1 MAEYKDNLLGEANSF
16 LEVLEQVSRLAPLN
30 KPVLIIGERGTGKEL
45 IANRLHFLSGRWDG
59 PFISLNCAA
68 LNENLLDTELF
79 GHEAGAFTGAQKRHP
94 GRFERADGGTLFLD
108 ELATAP
114 MLVQEKLLRV
124 IEYGELE
131 RVGGSQPL
139 QVNVRLVCATNADL
153 PAMVAE
159 DKFRADLL
167 DRLAFD
173 VVQLPPLR
181 ERRSDIML
189 LADQFAIQMCRELGL
204 PLFPGFSE
212 RATGTLLGYH
222 WPGNI
227 RELKNVVERSVY
239 RHGSSETELDNII
252 LDPFRREEK
261 QLPAPATRQ
270 QAPALPLDLRHFQ
283 HQQEQQLLEQSLKEA
298 KYNQKRAAE
307 LLGLTYHQLRALLKN
322 IKCADIISTYPQT
335 FLRSRRKCDTLCRS
349 NLKTLKTMR
358 LVLSSLFALGLFS
371 NLAFAAPDRAVPP
384 DIRDSGF
391 VYCVS
396 GQVDI
401 FNPQKAGSG
410 LIVDTLAAQLYDRLL
425 DVDPY
430 TYRLVPEL
438 AESWEVLDNGATYRF
453 RLRDDVAFQHTPW
466 FTPTRK
472 LNADDVVFTFQR
484 IFNRNHPWHN
494 VNGGNF
500 PYFDSLQ
507 FADSVKSVR
516 KLDNRTVEFRLNR
529 PDASFLWHLATHYAS
544 VMSAEYADQ
553 LTKKDRQERLDRE
566 PVGTGPFQLA
576 EYRAGQY
583 IRLQRHDRFWRGK
596 PLMPQVIVDLGS
608 GGTGRLS
615 KLLTGECD
623 VLAWPAASQL
633 TILRDDPRLRLTLRP
648 GMNIAYLAFNTDK
661 PPLNNPAVRHALA
674 LAINNQRLMQSIY
687 YGTAETAASILPR
700 ASWAYDGEA
709 KITEYN
715 PAKAREQLKALGAE
729 NLTLQLWV
737 PTSSQAWNPSPL
749 KTAELLQADMAQVGV
764 KVIIVPVEG
773 RFQEARLMDMN
784 HDLTLAGWSTDSN
797 DPDSFFRPLLSCAA
811 INSQTNYAHWCNR
824 EFDAVLQKALASQQL
839 ASRIEAYDEAQNIL
853 ARELPV
859 LPLASSL
866 RLQAYRYDIKGLV
879 LSPFG
884 NASFAG
890 VTREKEQEVKK
901 P

>member
-1 MAEYKDNLLGEANSF
+1 
-16 LEVLEQVSRLAPLN
+16 
-30 KPVLIIGERGTGKEL
+30 
-45 IANRLHFLSGRWDG
+45 
-59 PFISLNCAA
+59 
-68 LNENLLDTELF
+68 
-79 GHEAGAFTGAQKRHP
+79 
-94 GRFERADGGTLFLD
+94 
-108 ELATAP
+108 
-114 MLVQEKLLRV
+114 
-124 IEYGELE
+124 
-131 RVGGSQPL
+131 
-139 QVNVRLVCATNADL
+139 
-153 PAMVAE
+153 
-159 DKFRADLL
+159 
-167 DRLAFD
+167 
-173 VVQLPPLR
+173 
-181 ERRSDIML
+181 
-189 LADQFAIQMCRELGL
+189 
-204 PLFPGFSE
+204 
-212 RATGTLLGYH
+212 
-222 WPGNI
+222 
-227 RELKNVVERSVY
+227 
-239 RHGSSETELDNII
+239 
-252 LDPFRREEK
+252 
-261 QLPAPATRQ
+261 
-270 QAPALPLDLRHFQ
+270 
-283 HQQEQQLLEQSLKEA
+283 
-298 KYNQKRAAE
+298 
-307 LLGLTYHQLRALLKN
+307 
-322 IKCADIISTYPQT
+322 
-335 FLRSRRKCDTLCRS
+335 
-349 NLKTLKTMR
+349 MR
-358 LVLSSLFALGLFS
+358 LVFSSLIALGLLS
-371 NLAFAAPDRAVPP
+371 SQAFAAPTPADRA

-396 GQVDI
+396 GQVNT
-401 FNPQKAGSG
+401 FNPQKASSG

-453 RLRDDVAFQHTPW
+453 RLRDDVNFQTTPW
-466 FTPTRK
+466 FKPTRK

-484 IFNRNHPWHN
+484 IFNRDHAWHY
-494 VNGGNF
+494 VNGGSF

-507 FADSVKSVR
+507 FADTVKNVR
-516 KLDNRTVEFRLNR
+516 KLDNRTVEFTLAR

-544 VMSAEYADQ
+544 VMSSEYATQ
-553 LTKKDRQERLDRE
+553 LTLQDKQELMDRQ
-566 PVGTGPFQLA
+566 PVGTGPFQMA

-583 IRLQRHDRFWRGK
+583 IRLQRHEKFWRGK
-596 PLMPQVIVDLGS
+596 PLMPQVVVDLGS

-648 GMNIAYLAFNTDK
+648 GMNIAYLAFNTNK

-700 ASWAYDGEA
+700 ASWAYDSEA

-715 PAKAREQLKALGAE
+715 PDKSREQLKALGAE

-749 KTAELLQADMAQVGV
+749 KTAELLQADLAQVGV
-764 KVIIVPVEG
+764 KVVIIPVEG

-784 HDLTLAGWSTDSN
+784 HDLTLAGWATDSN

-811 INSQTNYAHWCNR
+811 IDSQTNYAHWCHR
-824 EFDAVLQKALASQQL
+824 EFDDILRKALSTQQL
-839 ASRIEAYDEAQNIL
+839 AARIDAYDEAQVIL
-853 ARELPV
+853 AKELPV

-890 VTREKEQEVKK
+890 VSREPQEEVKK

>member
-1 MAEYKDNLLGEANSF
+1 
-16 LEVLEQVSRLAPLN
+16 
-30 KPVLIIGERGTGKEL
+30 
-45 IANRLHFLSGRWDG
+45 
-59 PFISLNCAA
+59 
-68 LNENLLDTELF
+68 
-79 GHEAGAFTGAQKRHP
+79 
-94 GRFERADGGTLFLD
+94 
-108 ELATAP
+108 
-114 MLVQEKLLRV
+114 
-124 IEYGELE
+124 
-131 RVGGSQPL
+131 
-139 QVNVRLVCATNADL
+139 
-153 PAMVAE
+153 
-159 DKFRADLL
+159 
-167 DRLAFD
+167 
-173 VVQLPPLR
+173 
-181 ERRSDIML
+181 
-189 LADQFAIQMCRELGL
+189 
-204 PLFPGFSE
+204 
-212 RATGTLLGYH
+212 
-222 WPGNI
+222 
-227 RELKNVVERSVY
+227 
-239 RHGSSETELDNII
+239 
-252 LDPFRREEK
+252 
-261 QLPAPATRQ
+261 
-270 QAPALPLDLRHFQ
+270 
-283 HQQEQQLLEQSLKEA
+283 
-298 KYNQKRAAE
+298 
-307 LLGLTYHQLRALLKN
+307 
-322 IKCADIISTYPQT
+322 
-335 FLRSRRKCDTLCRS
+335 
-349 NLKTLKTMR
+349 MR
-358 LVLSSLFALGLFS
+358 LVFSSLIALGLLCS
-371 NLAFAAPDRAVPP
+371 QAIAATTPANRG

-396 GQVDI
+396 GQVNT
-401 FNPQKAGSG
+401 FNPQKASSG

-453 RLRDDVAFQHTPW
+453 RLRDDVSFQTTPW
-466 FTPTRK
+466 FKPTRK

-484 IFNRNHPWHN
+484 IFNRNHAWHY
-494 VNGGNF
+494 VNGGSF

-507 FADSVKSVR
+507 FADTVKNVR
-516 KLDNRTVEFRLNR
+516 KLDNRTVEFTLAR

-544 VMSAEYADQ
+544 VMSDEYATQ
-553 LTKKDRQERLDRE
+553 LTIQDKQEQIDRQ
-566 PVGTGPFQLA
+566 PVGTGPFQIA

-583 IRLQRHDRFWRGK
+583 VRLQRHEKFWRGT
-596 PLMPQVIVDLGS
+596 PLMPQVVVDLGS

-633 TILRDDPRLRLTLRP
+633 SILRDDPRLRLTLRP
-648 GMNIAYLAFNTDK
+648 GMNIAYLAFNTNK

-700 ASWAYDGEA
+700 ASWAYDSEA

-715 PAKAREQLKALGAE
+715 PDKAREQLKALGAN

-749 KTAELLQADMAQVGV
+749 KTAELLQADLAQVGV
-764 KVIIVPVEG
+764 KVVIVPVEG

-784 HDLTLAGWSTDSN
+784 HDLTLSGWATDSN

-811 INSQTNYAHWCNR
+811 IDSQTNYAHWCHR
-824 EFDAVLQKALASQQL
+824 EFDDILRKALSTQQL
-839 ASRIEAYDEAQNIL
+839 SARIDAYDEAQQIL
-853 ARELPV
+853 AHELPV

-890 VTREKEQEVKK
+890 VSRVEQEEVKK

>member
-1 MAEYKDNLLGEANSF
+1 
-16 LEVLEQVSRLAPLN
+16 
-30 KPVLIIGERGTGKEL
+30 
-45 IANRLHFLSGRWDG
+45 
-59 PFISLNCAA
+59 
-68 LNENLLDTELF
+68 
-79 GHEAGAFTGAQKRHP
+79 
-94 GRFERADGGTLFLD
+94 
-108 ELATAP
+108 
-114 MLVQEKLLRV
+114 
-124 IEYGELE
+124 
-131 RVGGSQPL
+131 
-139 QVNVRLVCATNADL
+139 
-153 PAMVAE
+153 
-159 DKFRADLL
+159 
-167 DRLAFD
+167 
-173 VVQLPPLR
+173 
-181 ERRSDIML
+181 
-189 LADQFAIQMCRELGL
+189 
-204 PLFPGFSE
+204 
-212 RATGTLLGYH
+212 
-222 WPGNI
+222 
-227 RELKNVVERSVY
+227 
-239 RHGSSETELDNII
+239 
-252 LDPFRREEK
+252 
-261 QLPAPATRQ
+261 
-270 QAPALPLDLRHFQ
+270 
-283 HQQEQQLLEQSLKEA
+283 
-298 KYNQKRAAE
+298 
-307 LLGLTYHQLRALLKN
+307 
-322 IKCADIISTYPQT
+322 
-335 FLRSRRKCDTLCRS
+335 
-349 NLKTLKTMR
+349 MR
-358 LVLSSLFALGLFS
+358 LNLSPFLAALGLICS
-371 NLAFAAPDRAVPP
+371 QAMAAPQPLAPP
-384 DIRDSGF
+384 HADIRDSGF

-396 GQVDI
+396 GQVNT

-453 RLRDDVAFQHTPW
+453 HLRHNVQFQTTRW
-466 FTPTRK
+466 FTPSRA
-472 LNADDVVFTFQR
+472 LNADDVVFTFER
-484 IFNRNHPWHN
+484 IFDRQHPWHN
-494 VNGGNF
+494 VNGSAF

-507 FADSVKSVR
+507 FADSVQSVR
-516 KLDNRTVEFRLNR
+516 KLDSHTVEFRLAR

-544 VMSAEYADQ
+544 VMSAEYAAR
-553 LTKKDRQERLDRE
+553 LTQEDRQEQLDRQ
-566 PVGTGPFQLA
+566 PVGTGPFQLD

-583 IRLQRHDRFWRGK
+583 IRLQRHPQFWRGT
-596 PLMPQVIVDLGS
+596 PLMPQVVVDLGS

-661 PPLNNPAVRHALA
+661 PPLNNPEVRHALS

-700 ASWAYDGEA
+700 ASWAYDNEA

-715 PAKAREQLKALGAE
+715 PKEARRRLQALGLDK
-729 NLTLQLWV
+729 LTLRLWV

-749 KTAELLQADMAQVGV
+749 KTAELIQADMAQIGV

-784 HDLTLAGWSTDSN
+784 HDLTLSGWATDSN

-811 INSQTNYAHWCNR
+811 INSQTNFAHWCNR
-824 EFDAVLQKALASQQL
+824 EFDNVLRKALDSQQL
-839 ASRIEAYDEAQNIL
+839 ASRIDAYDEAQQIL
-853 ARELPV
+853 ARELPI

-890 VTREKEQEVKK
+890 VSREKEEKVQK

>member
-1 MAEYKDNLLGEANSF
+1 M
-16 LEVLEQVSRLAPLN
+16 R
-30 KPVLIIGERGTGKEL
+30 LIISSLLMAVGL
-45 IANRLHFLSGRWDG
+45 LSGHVQAAPAG
-59 PFISLNCAA
+59 P
-68 LNENLLDTELF
+68 
-79 GHEAGAFTGAQKRHP
+79 
-94 GRFERADGGTLFLD
+94 
-108 ELATAP
+108 ATA
-114 MLVQEKLLRV
+114 
-124 IEYGELE
+124 
-131 RVGGSQPL
+131 
-139 QVNVRLVCATNADL
+139 
-153 PAMVAE
+153 
-159 DKFRADLL
+159 
-167 DRLAFD
+167 
-173 VVQLPPLR
+173 
-181 ERRSDIML
+181 
-189 LADQFAIQMCRELGL
+189 
-204 PLFPGFSE
+204 
-212 RATGTLLGYH
+212 
-222 WPGNI
+222 
-227 RELKNVVERSVY
+227 
-239 RHGSSETELDNII
+239 
-252 LDPFRREEK
+252 
-261 QLPAPATRQ
+261 
-270 QAPALPLDLRHFQ
+270 
-283 HQQEQQLLEQSLKEA
+283 
-298 KYNQKRAAE
+298 
-307 LLGLTYHQLRALLKN
+307 
-322 IKCADIISTYPQT
+322 
-335 FLRSRRKCDTLCRS
+335 
-349 NLKTLKTMR
+349 
-358 LVLSSLFALGLFS
+358 
-371 NLAFAAPDRAVPP
+371 

-391 VYCVS
+391 VYCVN
-396 GQVDI
+396 GQVNT
-401 FNPQKAGSG
+401 FNPQKASSG

-453 RLRDDVAFQHTPW
+453 RLRSNVAFQKTPW
-466 FTPTRK
+466 FTPGRA
-472 LNADDVVFTFQR
+472 LNADDVVFSFQR
-484 IFNRNHPWHN
+484 IFDRHHPWHN
-494 VNGGNF
+494 VNGSSF

-507 FADSVKSVR
+507 FADSVESVR
-516 KLDNRTVEFRLNR
+516 KLDSRTVEFRLKK

-553 LTKKDRQERLDRE
+553 LAKRDRQELLDRQ

-576 EYRAGQY
+576 EYRTGQY
-583 IRLQRHDRFWRGK
+583 IRLQRHVKFWRGQ
-596 PLMPQVIVDLGS
+596 PLMPQVVVDLGS

-661 PPLNNPAVRHALA
+661 APLNNPAVRHALA

-700 ASWAYDGEA
+700 ASWAYDSEA

-715 PAKAREQLKALGAE
+715 PAKAKQQLAALGLE
-729 NLTLQLWV
+729 NMTLQLWV

-749 KTAELLQADMAQVGV
+749 KTAELIQADMAQVGV
-764 KVIIVPVEG
+764 KVMIVPVEG

-784 HDLTLAGWSTDSN
+784 HDLTLSGWSTDSN

-811 INSQTNYAHWCNR
+811 IESQTNFAHWCHR
-824 EFDAVLQKALASQQL
+824 EFDTILQKALTSQQL
-839 ASRIEAYDEAQNIL
+839 ASRIEAYDEAQTIL

-890 VTREKEQEVKK
+890 VSREPEKEEVKQ

>member
-1 MAEYKDNLLGEANSF
+1 
-16 LEVLEQVSRLAPLN
+16 
-30 KPVLIIGERGTGKEL
+30 
-45 IANRLHFLSGRWDG
+45 
-59 PFISLNCAA
+59 
-68 LNENLLDTELF
+68 
-79 GHEAGAFTGAQKRHP
+79 
-94 GRFERADGGTLFLD
+94 
-108 ELATAP
+108 
-114 MLVQEKLLRV
+114 
-124 IEYGELE
+124 
-131 RVGGSQPL
+131 
-139 QVNVRLVCATNADL
+139 
-153 PAMVAE
+153 
-159 DKFRADLL
+159 
-167 DRLAFD
+167 
-173 VVQLPPLR
+173 
-181 ERRSDIML
+181 
-189 LADQFAIQMCRELGL
+189 
-204 PLFPGFSE
+204 
-212 RATGTLLGYH
+212 
-222 WPGNI
+222 
-227 RELKNVVERSVY
+227 
-239 RHGSSETELDNII
+239 
-252 LDPFRREEK
+252 
-261 QLPAPATRQ
+261 
-270 QAPALPLDLRHFQ
+270 
-283 HQQEQQLLEQSLKEA
+283 
-298 KYNQKRAAE
+298 
-307 LLGLTYHQLRALLKN
+307 
-322 IKCADIISTYPQT
+322 
-335 FLRSRRKCDTLCRS
+335 
-349 NLKTLKTMR
+349 MR
-358 LVLSSLFALGLFS
+358 LNLSPFLAALGLICS
-371 NLAFAAPDRAVPP
+371 QAMAAPQPLAPP
-384 DIRDSGF
+384 HADIRDSGF

-396 GQVDI
+396 GQVNT

-453 RLRDDVAFQHTPW
+453 HLRPNVQFQTTRW
-466 FTPTRK
+466 FKPSRA
-472 LNADDVVFTFQR
+472 LNADDVVFTFER
-484 IFNRNHPWHN
+484 IFDRQHPWHN
-494 VNGGNF
+494 VNGGAF

-516 KLDNRTVEFRLNR
+516 KLDSHTVEFRLNR

-544 VMSAEYADQ
+544 VMSAEYASQ
-553 LTKKDRQERLDRE
+553 LTKQDRQEQLDRQ
-566 PVGTGPFQLA
+566 PVGTGPFQLD

-583 IRLQRHDRFWRGK
+583 IRLQRHSAFWRGT
-596 PLMPQVIVDLGS
+596 PLMPQVVVDLGS

-661 PPLNNPAVRHALA
+661 PPLNNPEVRHALS

-700 ASWAYDGEA
+700 ASWAYDNEA

-715 PAKAREQLKALGAE
+715 PKEARRRLQALGLDK
-729 NLTLQLWV
+729 LTLRLWV

-749 KTAELLQADMAQVGV
+749 KTAELIQADMAQIGV

-784 HDLTLAGWSTDSN
+784 HDLTLSGWATDSN

-811 INSQTNYAHWCNR
+811 ITSQTNFAHWCNR
-824 EFDAVLQKALASQQL
+824 EFDNVLRKALDSQQL
-839 ASRIEAYDEAQNIL
+839 ASRIDAYDEAQQIL

-884 NASFAG
+884 NTSFAG
-890 VTREKEQEVKK
+890 VSREKEEKVQK

>member
-1 MAEYKDNLLGEANSF
+1 
-16 LEVLEQVSRLAPLN
+16 
-30 KPVLIIGERGTGKEL
+30 
-45 IANRLHFLSGRWDG
+45 
-59 PFISLNCAA
+59 
-68 LNENLLDTELF
+68 
-79 GHEAGAFTGAQKRHP
+79 
-94 GRFERADGGTLFLD
+94 
-108 ELATAP
+108 
-114 MLVQEKLLRV
+114 
-124 IEYGELE
+124 
-131 RVGGSQPL
+131 
-139 QVNVRLVCATNADL
+139 
-153 PAMVAE
+153 
-159 DKFRADLL
+159 
-167 DRLAFD
+167 
-173 VVQLPPLR
+173 
-181 ERRSDIML
+181 
-189 LADQFAIQMCRELGL
+189 
-204 PLFPGFSE
+204 
-212 RATGTLLGYH
+212 
-222 WPGNI
+222 
-227 RELKNVVERSVY
+227 
-239 RHGSSETELDNII
+239 
-252 LDPFRREEK
+252 
-261 QLPAPATRQ
+261 
-270 QAPALPLDLRHFQ
+270 
-283 HQQEQQLLEQSLKEA
+283 
-298 KYNQKRAAE
+298 
-307 LLGLTYHQLRALLKN
+307 
-322 IKCADIISTYPQT
+322 
-335 FLRSRRKCDTLCRS
+335 
-349 NLKTLKTMR
+349 MR
-358 LVLSSLFALGLFS
+358 LVFSSLIALGLLCS
-371 NLAFAAPDRAVPP
+371 QAIAAPTPANRG

-396 GQVDI
+396 GQVNT
-401 FNPQKAGSG
+401 FNPQKASSG

-453 RLRDDVAFQHTPW
+453 RLRDDVSFQTTPW
-466 FTPTRK
+466 FKPTRK

-484 IFNRNHPWHN
+484 IFNRNHAWHY
-494 VNGGNF
+494 VNGGSF

-507 FADSVKSVR
+507 FADTVKNVR
-516 KLDNRTVEFRLNR
+516 KLDNRTIEFTLAR

-544 VMSAEYADQ
+544 VMSDEYATQ
-553 LTKKDRQERLDRE
+553 LTLQDKQEQIDRQ
-566 PVGTGPFQLA
+566 PVGTGPFQIA

-583 IRLQRHDRFWRGK
+583 VRLQRHEKFWRGT
-596 PLMPQVIVDLGS
+596 PLMPQVVVDLGS

-633 TILRDDPRLRLTLRP
+633 SILRDDPRLRLTLRP
-648 GMNIAYLAFNTDK
+648 GMNIAYLAFNTNK

-700 ASWAYDGEA
+700 ASWAYDSEA

-715 PAKAREQLKALGAE
+715 PDKAREQLKALGAN

-749 KTAELLQADMAQVGV
+749 KTAELLQADLAQVGV
-764 KVIIVPVEG
+764 KVVIVPVEG

-784 HDLTLAGWSTDSN
+784 HDLTLSGWATDSN

-811 INSQTNYAHWCNR
+811 IDSQTNYAHWCHR
-824 EFDAVLQKALASQQL
+824 EFDDILRKALSTQQL
-839 ASRIEAYDEAQNIL
+839 SARIDAYDEAQQIL
-853 ARELPV
+853 ANELPV

-890 VTREKEQEVKK
+890 VSRVEQEEVKK